1 MIHRLD
7 HHENGK
13 KSHHKALYGSVIM
26 TTINAL
32 SEQRNMNDRFEKML
46 VDATGQG
53 FFIESMVASD
63 FSAFLRLNFEAN
75 LSLSLRV
82 YVREQNKDAIYLT
95 YWDNQLRETT
105 SMDTEIGW
113 LSVHVDAIK
122 HFMLKQKRERA

>member
-1 MIHRLD
+1 
-7 HHENGK
+7 
-13 KSHHKALYGSVIM
+13 
-26 TTINAL
+26 
-32 SEQRNMNDRFEKML
+32 
-46 VDATGQG
+46 
-53 FFIESMVASD
+53 MVASD

>member
-1 MIHRLD
+1 
-7 HHENGK
+7 
-13 KSHHKALYGSVIM
+13 M
-26 TTINAL
+26 TTISAL

-46 VDATGQG
+46 VEATGQG

-122 HFMLKQKRERA
+122 HFMLKQKRERAWTYFSENASKKSIKALNDNAPVT